1 MIGLSYG
8 MKWTIMAI
16 ESLLMAVGHC
26 QGFAI
31 GIQPCKK
38 ADAAKAIAASWV
50 LLAAAAKTTR
60 LAHGGLQKMQAC
72 VELGG
77 APFVLAKM
85 GKLASHPWM
94 LMPLFDN

>member
-1 MIGLSYG
+1 MLGLSCEL
-8 MKWTIMAI
+8 KWTIMTI
-16 ESLLMAVGHC
+16 EPLLMAGGHC

-38 ADAAKAIAASWV
+38 ADAHKTIAASCV

-60 LAHGGLQKMQAC
+60 FAHGGLQKMQAC

-77 APFVLAKM
+77 APFVFSQYRDI
-85 GKLASHPWM
+85 GFAS
-94 LMPLFDN
+94 LDVNATS

>member
-1 MIGLSYG
+1 MRGLSYE

-16 ESLLMAVGHC
+16 EPLLMAVGHC

-38 ADAAKAIAASWV
+38 ADAPKAIAASCV
-50 LLAAAAKTTR
+50 LLAAAAKP
-60 LAHGGLQKMQAC
+60 HDSCMEDCKIQAC

-77 APFVLAKM
+77 APFVFM
-85 GKLASHPWM
+85 QNGEIGFAS
-94 LMPLFDN
+94 LDVSAAS